1 MGASMTKQKK
11 SLPLLQVGVGTFVS
25 SMTVAGFIL
34 GFATDYFLGTVPLF
48 LLAFGFLGLLGGF
61 LKAYRFLS
69 LPDRIAQDEAGK
81 SSRDKHATTV
91 GNTDR
96 TGFDRRRGF

>member
-1 MGASMTKQKK
+1 MKQGKQPV
-11 SLPLLQVGVGTFVS
+11 SLLQIGVGTFIS
-25 SMTVAGFIL
+25 SMTIAGFLL
-34 GFATDYFLGTVPLF
+34 GFAADYYFGTVPLF

-69 LPDRIAQDEAGK
+69 LQDQITKDEVGK
-81 SSRDKHATTV
+81 SGRDKHATTA
-91 GNTDR
+91 GDTDR

>member
-1 MGASMTKQKK
+1 MKQGKK
-11 SLPLLQVGVGTFVS
+11 EPLPLLQIGVGTFIS

-34 GFATDYFLGTVPLF
+34 GYVTDYLLGTVPLF

-61 LKAYRFLS
+61 LKAFRFLS
-69 LPDRIAQDEAGK
+69 LPDRKAKDEAGNP
-81 SSRDKHATTV
+81 SRDKHATTA
-91 GNTDR
+91 GHSDR